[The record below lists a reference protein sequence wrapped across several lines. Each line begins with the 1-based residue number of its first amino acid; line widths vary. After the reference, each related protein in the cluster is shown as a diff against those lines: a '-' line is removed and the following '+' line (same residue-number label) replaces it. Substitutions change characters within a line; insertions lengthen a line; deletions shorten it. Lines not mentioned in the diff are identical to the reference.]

1 MRFRPFTLFAMI
13 ALTPASA
20 FAANPFNTLKAPAVP
35 EEPVVSSK
43 KIDPELPPLRRWAV
57 SNYILMGILVSEKG
71 DQNKQVAILRTPAP
85 HSRTYLLRFGDLLG
99 NQDGYIKK
107 FESSGLIIVQRNF
120 DDNAPEE
127 VRLAVRNRGAN
138 QSND

>member
-1 MRFRPFTLFAMI
+1 MI
-13 ALTPASA
+13 ALTPVSA
-20 FAANPFNTLKAPAVP
+20 FAANPFNTLKAPEAP
-35 EEPVVSSK
+35 EEPIVSSK

-57 SNYILMGILVSEKG
+57 PNYILMGILVSEKG

-138 QSND
+138 QAND

>member
-1 MRFRPFTLFAMI
+1 
-13 ALTPASA
+13 
-20 FAANPFNTLKAPAVP
+20 
-35 EEPVVSSK
+35 
-43 KIDPELPPLRRWAV
+43 
-57 SNYILMGILVSEKG
+57 MGILVSEKG

-138 QSND
+138 QAND

>member
-1 MRFRPFTLFAMI
+1 MI
-13 ALTPASA
+13 ALTPVSA
-20 FAANPFNTLKAPAVP
+20 FAANPFNTLKAPEAP
-35 EEPVVSSK
+35 EEPIVSSK

-57 SNYILMGILVSEKG
+57 PNYILMGILVSEKG